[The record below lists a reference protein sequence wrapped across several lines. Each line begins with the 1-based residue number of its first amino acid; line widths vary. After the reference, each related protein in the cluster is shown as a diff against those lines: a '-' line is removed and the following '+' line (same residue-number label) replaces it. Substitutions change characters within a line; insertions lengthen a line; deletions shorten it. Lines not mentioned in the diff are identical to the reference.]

1 MIARRLTLAG
11 LSNFKYA
18 IFDFSGIDN
27 TICTHGGLLTYRN
40 RQIVSIQSPDGEDT
54 EPDSMPMIPL
64 RILLINTNVPKNTKI
79 QVENVKKIATSSP
92 NVSKHIFEAM
102 DEVAIECLDTL
113 ALLSTSRPVSEDS
126 GMHIQNT
133 KEKCNNTSQLYQ
145 KLEVI
150 KMRRN
155 PIIIKLIYKS
165 HLGFLFIHLK

>member
-1 MIARRLTLAG
+1 MEYQENNGFIEFLRV
-11 LSNFKYA
+11 

-40 RQIVSIQSPDGEDT
+40 RQIVSIQSPDDEDA

-92 NVSKHIFEAM
+92 NVSKLIFEAM
-102 DEVAIECLDTL
+102 DQVAIECLDTL
-113 ALLSTSRPVSEDS
+113 AILSTSRPGSEDS
-126 GMHIQNT
+126 GMYIPNT
-133 KEKCNNTSQLYQ
+133 KEKCNNTSQLYH

-150 KMRRN
+150 ELSRN
-155 PIIIKLIYKS
+155 PKIMKNM
-165 HLGFLFIHLK
+165 

>member
-1 MIARRLTLAG
+1 MVYLI
-11 LSNFKYA
+11 FDHA

-54 EPDSMPMIPL
+54 DTMIPL

-92 NVSKHIFEAM
+92 NVSKHIFDAM

-113 ALLSTSRPVSEDS
+113 ALLSTSRPESEDS
-126 GMHIQNT
+126 GIHIQST

-150 KMRRN
+150 QLIRN
-155 PIIIKLIYKS
+155 PIIIKVS
-165 HLGFLFIHLK
+165 RT

>member
-1 MIARRLTLAG
+1 MQSLI
-11 LSNFKYA
+11 
-18 IFDFSGIDN
+18 FSGIDN

-113 ALLSTSRPVSEDS
+113 ALLSTSRPESEDS
-126 GMHIQNT
+126 GMHIPNT
-133 KEKCNNTSQLYQ
+133 KEKRNNTSQLYQ

-150 KMRRN
+150 QLSRN
-155 PIIIKLIYKS
+155 PIIIKIIYS
-165 HLGFLFIHLK
+165 CISRT